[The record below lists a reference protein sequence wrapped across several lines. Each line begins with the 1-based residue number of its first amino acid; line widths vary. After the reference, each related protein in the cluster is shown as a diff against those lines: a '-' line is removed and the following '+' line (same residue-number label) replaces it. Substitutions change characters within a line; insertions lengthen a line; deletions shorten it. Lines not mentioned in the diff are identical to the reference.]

1 MSIASRPVL
10 PLLSFAAA
18 ILVILAICLVSMML
32 QPVYRPAVLG
42 GATDQLIQMPAGGL
56 AVDAAA
62 AKDTLALVLPNGGD
76 HQVVER

>member
-10 PLLSFAAA
+10 PLVSFAAA
-18 ILVILAICLVSMML
+18 VLVVLAICLASMTL
-32 QPVYRPAVLG
+32 QPGDRPIMRG
-42 GATDQLIQMPAGGL
+42 SMPDQLIQRPTGGL

-76 HQVVER
+76 PQVTER